1 MTVVDWI
8 LIVAS
13 GAIALPGAIL
23 LGECL
28 ASLLPV
34 ADRGRPAADR
44 GRPRVAVLVPAHDE
58 QAGVGATVAGL
69 LPQIAA
75 GDRLIVIAD
84 NCSDGTAAAA
94 RAAGAAVIERQDPD
108 RRG

>member
-13 GAIALPGAIL
+13 GAVALPGAIL

-34 ADRGRPAADR
+34 ADRGRVAAAGR
-44 GRPRVAVLVPAHDE
+44 ARPRVAVLVPAHDE
-58 QAGVGATVAGL
+58 QGGVAATVTGL
-69 LPQIAA
+69 LPQLAPGIA
-75 GDRLIVIAD
+75 
-84 NCSDGTAAAA
+84 
-94 RAAGAAVIERQDPD
+94 
-108 RRG
+108 